1 MICSTIFNADF
12 EFNEEDPF
20 LDPVGLESGLTMTK
34 KKTKRTLTV
43 DEKIKAVLNE
53 ESMKTPK
60 LKETEEMEIDEIENE
75 NNSDSGDDNID
86 ELDIEAKDNVRLK
99 QTTLKVF
106 LQTLI
111 ET

>member
-1 MICSTIFNADF
+1 
-12 EFNEEDPF
+12 
-20 LDPVGLESGLTMTK
+20 MTK